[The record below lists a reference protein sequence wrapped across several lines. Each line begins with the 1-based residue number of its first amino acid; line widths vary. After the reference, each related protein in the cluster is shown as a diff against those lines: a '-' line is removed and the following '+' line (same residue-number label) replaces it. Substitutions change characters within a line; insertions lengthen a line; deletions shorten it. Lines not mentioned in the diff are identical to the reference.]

1 MHVAWHPRGAARCAA
16 RRHRRRDSGACRS
29 AWLLGGAR
37 ILRPWHRPQIPRGAA
52 GLALRESGHRARAAA
67 GHDVHRRA
75 DDQRRQA
82 RHPRA
87 RRRLDHRHQGPQPV
101 RAMGAHCRRQ
111 RGWLRGADPLARHA
125 AARVMSA
132 ATLREQVAAE
142 RAALRAAYLARPQPR
157 ALLKGHAQLIDR
169 TVKAVPGLPA
179 GAALVA
185 TGGYGRGELYPS
197 SDIDLLVLL
206 AHAPE
211 SAERESLERLIGTL
225 WDIGLE
231 IGHSVRTVE
240 GCISAAA
247 DDVTVRTTLLEARFL
262 AGSRALLRRL
272 EHALAPILEPAAFF
286 KAKKL
291 EQDQRHAK
299 HQDSPY
305 SLEPNIKEA
314 PGGLRDLQVIQWI
327 ARAAGLGR
335 RWSDLVAQGLIEE
348 DEARSLAR
356 HEVLL
361 QDLRIRLH
369 YLAGRRED
377 RLVFDV
383 QTALATQLG
392 HADSAHRR
400 ASEAMMQRYYQ
411 TAKGV
416 TQLNTIL
423 LQNLG
428 ARLVPEPAATPQPLN
443 ERFRV
448 RGELL
453 ETASEDLFEREPL
466 AILESFLLLMQHQQL
481 RGMTAPTLRALYRA
495 RGRIDAG
502 FRADPLARLLFL
514 QCLQQPRGI
523 VHELRRMNQYG
534 ILGRYLTEFGRIV
547 GQMQHDLFH
556 VYTVDQHILM
566 VVRNLRRF
574 TMQELAHEFPLCTE
588 LMSGFER
595 RWLLYIAAL
604 YHDIAKGRGGD
615 HSHLGLRD
623 VRGFARRHGLAA
635 DDREL
640 VEFLVENHLGMSQVS
655 QKQDVYDPEV
665 VQAFADK
672 VKTERRLVALYLLT
686 VADVRGTSPKV
697 WNAWKGKLLEDLFR
711 ATRRVLT
718 GEPLARDAALAEKQ
732 AEAARLLRLYA
743 LSDGVKDKLWA
754 QLDIA
759 YFLRHDAQ
767 EIAWHTRN
775 LHYRVD
781 GEQPVVKAR
790 LAPFGEGLQVMIY
803 TRDREALF
811 ARICG
816 YFDRAGFNIAEAKVH
831 TTRNGY
837 ALDTF
842 VVMGEGRDAH
852 YQDRIAMIE
861 SQLADEA
868 LAEAPLAPPRGGRL
882 SRRVRHFP
890 ISPAVDVRPDERGAY
905 HVLTIVAADRPGLL
919 YGIARTLARYRI
931 HMQTARINT
940 LGDRAED
947 VFLLTGEALA
957 NSKVVLQ
964 LEQEL

>member
-1 MHVAWHPRGAARCAA
+1 
-16 RRHRRRDSGACRS
+16 
-29 AWLLGGAR
+29 
-37 ILRPWHRPQIPRGAA
+37 
-52 GLALRESGHRARAAA
+52 
-67 GHDVHRRA
+67 
-75 DDQRRQA
+75 
-82 RHPRA
+82 
-87 RRRLDHRHQGPQPV
+87 
-101 RAMGAHCRRQ
+101 
-111 RGWLRGADPLARHA
+111 
-125 AARVMSA
+125 MSA

-142 RAALRAAYLARPQPR
+142 RAAQRAAYLARPQPR
-157 ALLKGHAQLIDR
+157 ALLKAHAQLIDR
-169 TVKAVPGLPA
+169 TVKSVPGLPA
-179 GAALVA
+179 SAALVA
-185 TGGYGRGELYPS
+185 TGGYGRGELYPC

-206 AHAPE
+206 AHEPE
-211 SAERESLERLIGTL
+211 AAEREALERLIGTF

-240 GCISAAA
+240 GCVAAA
-247 DDVTVRTTLLEARFL
+247 KDDVTIRTTLLESRYL
-262 AGSRALLRRL
+262 CGSRALYRRL
-272 EHALAPILEPAAFF
+272 EGALAEALDPVAFF

-291 EQDQRHAK
+291 EQEQRHAK
-299 HQDSPY
+299 HQDTPY
-305 SLEPNIKEA
+305 SLEPNLKEA

-327 ARAAGLGR
+327 ARAAGIGR
-335 RWSDLVAQGLIEE
+335 RWRELVAQGLIER
-348 DEARSLAR
+348 DEAASLAR
-356 HEVLL
+356 HEALL

-383 QTALATQLG
+383 QTALAKQMG
-392 HADSAHRR
+392 FADSAHRR

-423 LQNLG
+423 MQNLE
-428 ARLVPEPAATPQPLN
+428 ARLAPRPDTAPRALN
-443 ERFRV
+443 ERFEMRS
-448 RGELL
+448 ELL
-453 ETASEDLFEREPL
+453 HVKREDTFVREPS
-466 AILESFLLLMQHQQL
+466 AILESFLLMMQHQQL
-481 RGMTAPTLRALYRA
+481 RGMTARTLRALYRA
-495 RGRIDAG
+495 RSRIDAR
-502 FRADPLARLLFL
+502 FRKDPLARLMFL
-514 QCLQQPRGI
+514 HILQQPRGI
-523 VHELRRMNQYG
+523 VHEFRRMNQYG
-534 ILGRYLTEFGRIV
+534 ILGRYLPEFGRIV

-574 TMQELAHEFPLCTE
+574 TQSEFAHEFPLCTE
-588 LMSGFER
+588 LMNGFER

-615 HSHLGLRD
+615 HSELGERD
-623 VRGFARRHGLAA
+623 VISFAQRHGLAKE
-635 DDREL
+635 DREL
-640 VEFLVENHLGMSQVS
+640 VAFLVENHLAMSHVA

-665 VQAFADK
+665 IRAFADK
-672 VKTERRLVALYLLT
+672 MQTERRLVSLYLFT
-686 VADVRGTSPKV
+686 VADIRGTSPKV

-743 LSDGVKDKLWA
+743 LSDTVKDRLWA
-754 QLDIA
+754 SLDIT

-781 GEQPVVKAR
+781 AERPVVKVR

-803 TRDREALF
+803 TKDREGLF

-816 YFDRAGFNIAEAKVH
+816 YFDRAGYNIAEAKIH
-831 TTRNGY
+831 TTRSGY

-842 VVMGEGRDAH
+842 VVMGAGAGTHYRDL
-852 YQDRIAMIE
+852 ISMIE
-861 SQLADEA
+861 SG
-868 LAEAPLAPPRGGRL
+868 LAEELQSQAPLGPPRGGRL

-890 ISPAVDVRPDERGAY
+890 ISPAVDIRPDERGAY
-905 HVLTIVAADRPGLL
+905 QVLSIVASDRPGLL
-919 YGIARTLARYRI
+919 YGVARILARHRI
-931 HMQTARINT
+931 SLQTARINT

-947 VFLLTGEALA
+947 VFLVSGEALQA
-957 NSKVVLQ
+957 PKTVLQ
-964 LEQEL
+964 LEQELLAELSLPAAAPVPETAPR